1 MKGDKEEFLKVL
13 EEHKGI
19 VFKVCNSYCSH
30 PEDQKDLAQEV
41 ILQLWKSYPT
51 YKDAYKLSTWIYR
64 IALNVS
70 ISYLRKVRVRKRY
83 PTFPIEDFLEIAKD
97 GEVLQEEVQLLRQFI
112 NQLDRL
118 SKALMI
124 LYLEGYR
131 HEEIAKLLQIS
142 ISNVGTKINR
152 IKHRLK
158 KQFEQH
164 EIYGTR

>member
-1 MKGDKEEFLKVL
+1 MKREKEAFLKVL
-13 EEHKGI
+13 EAHKGI

-30 PEDQKDLAQEV
+30 PEDQKDLAQEI
-41 ILQLWKSYPT
+41 ILQLWKSFPT

-70 ISYLRKVRVRKRY
+70 ISYLRKYRVRKRY
-83 PTFPIEDFLEIAKD
+83 PTFPLEDFLEIAN
-97 GEVLQEEVQLLRQFI
+97 EEETLQEEVQMLRQFI

-124 LYLEGYR
+124 LYLEGYS
-131 HEEIAKLLQIS
+131 HEEIATLLQIS